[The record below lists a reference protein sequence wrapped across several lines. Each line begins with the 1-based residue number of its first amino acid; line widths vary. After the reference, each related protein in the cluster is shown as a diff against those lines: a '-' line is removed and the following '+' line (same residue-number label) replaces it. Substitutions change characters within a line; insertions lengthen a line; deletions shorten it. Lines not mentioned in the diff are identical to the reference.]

1 MAEIITRA
9 HKFQGQ
15 LTARDR
21 LHVTLFQLSGL
32 PEPFVQGACEA
43 IDEARVAP
51 FDVSFD
57 RTMSFRGR
65 PGNRPFVLT
74 GVEGL
79 RRLKSFRRSLAAALM
94 EKGRVFPARRDFA
107 PHVTLLFDD
116 RAVEE
121 NPFGP
126 IGWTVRDD
134 VLIRSLRGHRHLA
147 RWTLQA

>member
-65 PGNRPFVLT
+65 PGNRPWRRRHRC
-74 GVEGL
+74 
-79 RRLKSFRRSLAAALM
+79 RRL
-94 EKGRVFPARRDFA
+94 
-107 PHVTLLFDD
+107 
-116 RAVEE
+116 
-121 NPFGP
+121 GP
-126 IGWTVRDD
+126 GN
-134 VLIRSLRGHRHLA
+134 S
-147 RWTLQA
+147 